1 MDRGAWWAAV
11 YGVAQSWTRLKRL
24 SSSSRNILSQEV
36 QREFPT
42 SLLDP
47 WWHLTTSFQNYLKL
61 NLYLNLPV
69 PWANKSPYLLKL
81 VWVEL
86 FPLQCLE
93 SLVDGIKSYTFCPT
107 SWELWI
113 KGKITEGSPSLPYR
127 CSLHGWDAEHMVL
140 PVRLKKICLVLIN
153 PHKSIINSDQKHS
166 GK

>member
-1 MDRGAWWAAV
+1 MVPHPFRWGLEAANNRRRKGQV
-11 YGVAQSWTRLKRL
+11 IER
-24 SSSSRNILSQEV
+24 SRNILSQGI
-36 QREFPT
+36 QREVPT
-42 SLLDP
+42 SLSDP

-61 NLYLNLPV
+61 NLHLNVPV

-86 FPLQCLE
+86 FPLQSLE

-113 KGKITEGSPSLPYR
+113 KGKIAEESPSLPR
-127 CSLHGWDAEHMVL
+127 FSLHGWNAEHMVL